1 MENLEEPVSIS
12 PEEKTEDSGVA
23 FIYPFR
29 ISIHRIEYRLITL
42 GISNWIEAMVKIQTF
57 LLYWDR
63 IHDTL

>member
-42 GISNWIEAMVKIQTF
+42 GISN
-57 LLYWDR
+57 
-63 IHDTL
+63 